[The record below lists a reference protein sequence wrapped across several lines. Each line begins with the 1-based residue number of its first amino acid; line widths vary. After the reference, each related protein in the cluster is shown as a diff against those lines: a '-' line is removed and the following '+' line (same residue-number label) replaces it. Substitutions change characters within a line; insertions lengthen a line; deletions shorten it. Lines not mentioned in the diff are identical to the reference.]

1 MSEYG
6 TKKDYA
12 EILAGASKGTESA
25 MRGATEYANTK
36 RGAKESKRR
45 TLANLLEKALKRDQ
59 ALYRVGQEYSD
70 EMNDTKAQS
79 LQNVARGFVNSM
91 QGSTRRQK

>member
-6 TKKDYA
+6 SGKDYA
-12 EILAGASKGTESA
+12 EVLSGASKGAESS
-25 MRGATEYANTK
+25 MKGSTEYANTK

-45 TLANLLEKALKRDQ
+45 TLANLLEKAMKRDQ
-59 ALYRVGQEYSD
+59 ALQRVGKEHSD
-70 EMNDTKAQS
+70 EMSDTKAQS
-79 LQNVARGFVNSM
+79 IQHMARGFVNAM